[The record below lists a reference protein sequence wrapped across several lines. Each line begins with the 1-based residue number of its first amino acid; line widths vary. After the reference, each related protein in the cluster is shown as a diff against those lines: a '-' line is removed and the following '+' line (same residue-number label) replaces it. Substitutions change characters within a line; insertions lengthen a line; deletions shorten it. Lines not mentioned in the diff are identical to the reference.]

1 MVTRLPQPR
10 RHKTQRAQRERRRL
24 GRFVV
29 FSEMEAD
36 LTPKRLIEPAA
47 NPQMLKP
54 SEPNQQ
60 R

>member
-10 RHKTQRAQRERRRL
+10 RHKTQRVRRERRRL

-36 LTPKRLIEPAA
+36 LTQKRLIEPSVT
-47 NPQMLKP
+47 PQEVNP
-54 SEPNQQ
+54 SEPRQQ
-60 R
+60 

>member
-10 RHKTQRAQRERRRL
+10 RHRMQRVRRERRRL

-36 LTPKRLIEPAA
+36 LTPKRLIEPAVKSPDA
-47 NPQMLKP
+47 
-54 SEPNQQ
+54 ET